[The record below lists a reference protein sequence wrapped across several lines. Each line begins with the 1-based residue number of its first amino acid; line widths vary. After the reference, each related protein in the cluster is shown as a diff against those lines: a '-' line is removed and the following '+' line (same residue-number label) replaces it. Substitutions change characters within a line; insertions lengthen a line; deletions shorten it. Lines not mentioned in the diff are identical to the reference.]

1 MTLPTIRPIGMSV
14 LVLDLNATTPDKRS
28 QQVILSV
35 VGLSSSFIATWSVEL
50 PYVGR
55 RGTLAVLAG
64 EYTFL
69 YIIHITRQFRPASS
83 TRRGVS
89 VCEYDSS

>member
-1 MTLPTIRPIGMSV
+1 MSV
-14 LVLDLNATTPDKRS
+14 VALDLKAATDNGS

-35 VGLSSSFIATWSVEL
+35 IGIPSALVSTWSVEL

-55 RGTLAVLAG
+55 RGTLAVSAG

-69 YIIHITRQFRPASS
+69 YNIDVTQQPPAS
-83 TRRGVS
+83 RAHGGVS
-89 VCEYDSS
+89 VREYDSS

>member
-1 MTLPTIRPIGMSV
+1 LKA
-14 LVLDLNATTPDKRS
+14 ATDKGS

-35 VGLSSSFIATWSVEL
+35 IGIPSALISTWSVEL

-55 RGTLAVLAG
+55 RGTLAVSAG

-69 YIIHITRQFRPASS
+69 YNVDVTQQPRPAS
-83 TRRGVS
+83 RVHGGVS
-89 VCEYDSS
+89 VREYDSP